1 MDRKDDG
8 EIILVHGL
16 WFGSW
21 AMFRLARRLEKASGL
36 PVRRVNYRTTRGELA
51 DHASRLHRF
60 ARQGGA
66 GRQHLVGHSLGGLV
80 VLKMLSEF
88 DDIAPGRLVFL
99 GSPLHG
105 STVARKAEKIP
116 GATVLLGKIR
126 SALEQGYPA
135 IPGGR
140 EAGMIAG
147 SKSIGLGWIV
157 GGTEGPGDG
166 TVAIAE
172 TVADGLTD
180 HCILPVTHTGMLY
193 SPAVAEMTARFLET
207 GAFGRPNA

>member
-1 MDRKDDG
+1 MERKADT

-21 AMFRLARRLEKASGL
+21 AMFQLARRLGKASGL
-36 PVRRVNYRTTRGELA
+36 PVRRVRYRTTGGELA
-51 DHASRLHRF
+51 DHAKKLRLF
-60 ARQGGA
+60 TKQSGA
-66 GRQHLVGHSLGGLV
+66 GSQHFVGHSLGGLV

-105 STVARKAEKIP
+105 SVVARKVEKIP
-116 GATVLLGKIR
+116 GAGVLLGKIS

-147 SKSIGLGWIV
+147 SKSMGLGWIV

-172 TVADGLTD
+172 TVVEGLKD
-180 HCILPVTHTGMLY
+180 HCVLPVTHTGMLY
-193 SPAVAEMTARFLET
+193 SAEVAEKTAQFLET
-207 GAFGRPNA
+207 GAFGCSNA

>member
-1 MDRKDDG
+1 MDGKNDT

-21 AMFRLARRLEKASGL
+21 AMFRLARRLERASGL
-36 PVRRVNYRTTRGELA
+36 PVRRVNYRTTGGELA
-51 DHASRLHRF
+51 DHASSLRRF

-66 GRQHLVGHSLGGLV
+66 GRQHFVGHSLGGLV

-166 TVAIAE
+166 TVAISE
-172 TVADGLTD
+172 TVADGLKD

-193 SPAVAEMTARFLET
+193 STEVAEKTARFLET
-207 GAFGRPNA
+207 GAFGCTNA